1 MALPAELE
9 ASFWQEVQQYQQE
22 KQMQYI
28 TSIERIGIQK
38 GIEQGIQQGL
48 REGLLSGI
56 ELGLELKFGSEGLR
70 LLPEISKIEDVDVLR
85 AIQEGLK
92 IVNSL
97 AELRSIYQQDAPQLS

>member
-48 REGLLSGI
+48 RSGLLSGI

-97 AELRSIYQQDAPQLS
+97 AELRDIYQQDAPQLS